1 MAQLI
6 IEQPGVPAITIPL
19 TSGEAHLGRAE
30 DNTVPLVAD
39 EVSRHHAQI
48 VTRGGRLLLVD
59 LNSLNG
65 TYVNRQRVAE
75 RVLSHMDEIWL
86 GSKCRII
93 FRDDT
98 SLIKKAE
105 DDSRNSAIMQDLAR
119 IRAEM
124 EQVASSV
131 TQMNARSSAA
141 EKAIA
146 AGQDQTPVD
155 LQVMSRALRRLD
167 ALNRASKV
175 IASDFDLDKRLA
187 TVLDTAI
194 EVMGAERG
202 FVMLRDDNSGGLV
215 VKVAREMGRDLQA
228 SSPSMGIAGCAAID
242 GEPVLMS
249 DREQDD
255 QFGGRE
261 SIIRQH
267 IASAMC
273 VPLRVEDRVFGSVY
287 VDSRVRAHA
296 FNKEDLELFASMA
309 LQSAMAI
316 DNVRLAEKMVESEKK
331 RADLGRFLSPAIVD
345 EIMKEGTTLELG
357 GRKRVVTTMFC
368 DIRGFT
374 PIAERIPPADL
385 VAMLNEH
392 FTAMTQIVFDMQGT
406 LDKFIGD
413 ELMAVFGSPLSAEDD
428 PVRAVRAALAMQTKH
443 AELNQLRASEGRP
456 TFELGIGIATGDVIA
471 GYVGAPERME
481 FTVVGDPVNTARRFC
496 SLAKPGQ
503 ICTGE
508 STYAKIKAI
517 ATVREI
523 GSVKLK
529 GKEAPVQAYEVQSIK
544 GEA

>member
-1 MAQLI
+1 VPQLI
-6 IEQPGVPAITIPL
+6 IEQPGVPAITVPI
-19 TSGEAHLGRAE
+19 TDGEAHLGRAE
-30 DNTVPLVAD
+30 DNTVALVAD
-39 EVSRHHAQI
+39 EVSRHHAKI

-75 RVLSHMDEIWL
+75 RVLSHMDEVWL
-86 GSKCRII
+86 GSKCRVV

-98 SLIKKAE
+98 NLAKQAEE
-105 DDSRNSAIMQDLAR
+105 DDARDSAIMQDLAR

-124 EQVASSV
+124 EEVTSSA
-131 TQMNARSSAA
+131 TLMNAPPSAVG
-141 EKAIA
+141 KAA
-146 AGQDQTPVD
+146 VDGQTQVHHAD
-155 LQVMSRALRRLD
+155 LQVMGRALRRLD

-187 TVLDTAI
+187 AVLDTAI

-202 FVMLRDDNSGGLV
+202 FVMLRDDDSCGLV
-215 VKVAREMGRDLQA
+215 VKVAREMGHDLRA

-242 GEPVLMS
+242 GEPVLMGDS
-249 DREQDD
+249 EQDD

-261 SIIRQH
+261 SIIRQR

-316 DNVRLAEKMVESEKK
+316 DNVRLAEQMVESEKK

-374 PIAERIPPADL
+374 PIAERIPPTDL
-385 VAMLNEH
+385 VDMLNEH
-392 FTAMTQIVFDMQGT
+392 FTAMTQIVFDMKGT

-428 PVRAVRAALAMQTKH
+428 AERAVRAALAMQAKH
-443 AELNQLRASEGRP
+443 AELNELRASEGRP

-496 SLAKPGQ
+496 SLAEPGQ

-508 STYAKIKAI
+508 STYAKIKDI

-523 GSVKLK
+523 GSVRLK
-529 GKEAPVQAYEVQSIK
+529 GKGAPVQAYEVESVK
-544 GEA
+544 G